1 MFSGFFDLCLKTRF
15 KSAGV
20 SNKTV
25 KVKTKFDKVQIQQ
38 NVPDLIVSITNLQM
52 FSKRDLTC

>member
-1 MFSGFFDLCLKTRF
+1 MFTGFFDLCLKTRF

-38 NVPDLIVSITNLQM
+38 NVPD
-52 FSKRDLTC
+52 